1 MILTSL
7 SRKITN
13 LITYL
18 DFIQNENVSD
28 VLHPVQLQIYFE
40 NESGDKI
47 SGDVF
52 ITANKKDETPEKRQ
66 FRERFAFKNARYTK
80 NEKYFLVM
88 KDTNTDD
95 EVARHEFIIDIAFA
109 DDFGFGV

>member
-1 MILTSL
+1 MSLRRGGGQNYVHGGASLQEIIIPVIKLKTASGRKSDKTVEVILTSL

-40 NESGDKI
+40 NEW
-47 SGDVF
+47 
-52 ITANKKDETPEKRQ
+52 R
-66 FRERFAFKNARYTK
+66 
-80 NEKYFLVM
+80 
-88 KDTNTDD
+88 
-95 EVARHEFIIDIAFA
+95 
-109 DDFGFGV
+109 